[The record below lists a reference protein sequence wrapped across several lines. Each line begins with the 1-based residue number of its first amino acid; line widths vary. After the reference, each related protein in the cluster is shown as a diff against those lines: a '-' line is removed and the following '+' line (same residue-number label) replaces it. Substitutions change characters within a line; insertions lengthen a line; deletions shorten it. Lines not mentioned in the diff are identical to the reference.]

1 MNVIFDNG
9 THKAETAGTLREYT
23 FEDGE
28 KEWRDS
34 ELNRTL
40 SITQDP
46 EHPEKEIYSAYRT
59 ALYAYDLN
67 GNRPTLS

>member
-9 THKAETAGTLREYT
+9 THKAETSGTLKEYT

-28 KEWRDS
+28 RDWRDH
-34 ELNRTL
+34 ELSMTL

-46 EHPEKEIYSAYRT
+46 EHPEKEIYSSYRK
-59 ALYAYDLN
+59 ALYSYNLD
-67 GNRPTLS
+67 GNRPTL